1 MFTNKHHYICV
12 YTKKK
17 TVCLSDYSSDYS
29 ELNKKKKTYNEM
41 DFRYFCN
48 KNISKTEDIFRKK
61 ASVLY
66 KNTYINKDE
75 GNIGKIII

>member
-1 MFTNKHHYICV
+1 
-12 YTKKK
+12 
-17 TVCLSDYSSDYS
+17 
-29 ELNKKKKTYNEM
+29 M